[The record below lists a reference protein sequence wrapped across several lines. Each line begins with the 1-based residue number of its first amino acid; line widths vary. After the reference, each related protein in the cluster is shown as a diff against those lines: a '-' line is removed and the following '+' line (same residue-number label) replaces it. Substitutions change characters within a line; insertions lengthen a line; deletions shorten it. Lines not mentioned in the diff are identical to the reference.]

1 MPAPNL
7 QELKTD
13 SLLTKAETKVASGYV
28 SGMIGKEI
36 ADTLGISHTTVLHHT
51 QHIYDKAG
59 IPRSTN
65 SLVAWFL
72 SKNFDLDLSEFRRR
86 LGAFI
91 LLAITTLQIASQDFD
106 NNPIRRFPTRR
117 LTESKAR
124 SRKKDE
130 GNTYE
135 L

>member
-1 MPAPNL
+1 MR
-7 QELKTD
+7 ELKTG
-13 SLLTKAETKVASGYV
+13 SILTKAETKIASGYV

-36 ADTLGISHTTVLHHT
+36 ADKLGISHTTVLHHT
-51 QHIYDKAG
+51 QHIYDKTG

-72 SKNFDLDLSEFRRR
+72 AKNFDLDLSEFKRR
-86 LGAFI
+86 LVAFI
-91 LLAITTLQIASQDFD
+91 LLCITSLQIASQDFD

-117 LTESKAR
+117 ITESKAR
-124 SRKKDE
+124 SRARRNEED
-130 GNTYE
+130 NTFE